1 MTGASGQAPP
11 PSLTA
16 GRLFVFLASLTIVL
30 VAWCLS
36 FSMSVFTAGEVMHA
50 AISAG
55 LHFLFIIALGLIV
68 TRSFATGLDYRW
80 SLALLALS
88 LCIPLGVAL
97 LYSVLVAVNMG

>member
-30 VAWCLS
+30 VTWCLS
-36 FSMSVFTAGEVMHA
+36 FSMSVFTAGEVMYA

-55 LHFLFIIALGLIV
+55 LHFLFIITLSLIV
-68 TRSFATGLDYRW
+68 IRSFATGLGYRW
-80 SLALLALS
+80 SMALLALS
-88 LCIPLGVAL
+88 LCMPAFVLL
-97 LYSVLVAVNMG
+97 LYSMLIAMNVG